1 MNETLDELEALA
13 SRAAVDDVSSNSNSA
28 AHSELVVMTDGCD
41 DGSPADRVAYA
52 KLHQR
57 LATPRVKNLRVTIIL
72 IGSGN
77 SNTAFN
83 ADVRARSL
91 PACRCAVACACV
103 VTDGC
108 CCAVACACVVTDG
121 CC

>member
-83 ADVRARSL
+83 ADVRAPPPLCL
-91 PACRCAVACACV
+91 PLRCGVCVLSPTAAAGLWRARVA
-103 VTDGC
+103 TDGC
-108 CCAVACACVVTDG
+108 C
-121 CC
+121 